1 MLHLSLKSVI
11 QMIIIRNVNENPK
24 IMKVL
29 RALLFAVVVGAC
41 MMAQA
46 AGYELKVKV
55 IGDKYEG
62 KMVHL
67 NIGDDLTNY
76 QRIDSTRVK
85 NGMVVFKGKL
95 KEPQLLTL
103 RFFED
108 ESRSMTRPD
117 GRGVQM
123 RPVLPLFMGNEKVEV
138 SATVDEL
145 PKDFDLYGMG
155 SMGDYSKVEMKGSA
169 MAQQYAA
176 FCTRLRELAED
187 NSKAQQ
193 PYYDF
198 LSRRNQSP
206 LKEGVEAI
214 RAAQPK
220 KQAMVDYVADYL
232 KNNITTPAGVYAFYN
247 NATMLNLEQIN
258 SLKTAI
264 PAKIKKTALGKKTIN
279 RVDSVKMSVPGA
291 MFYDHELQTPEGKTI
306 RISDYCGKGKYVLLE
321 FWASWCGPCRADIP
335 HLKEAYKCYHPQG
348 FEILS
353 ISMDNSKAAWLA
365 AVKREGMDWPQGST
379 LKAFNDDLSKVYN
392 FNGIPFCILVGPDGK
407 IMERNWR
414 GSIMDAGLID
424 IYGNHFGDRYNQAN
438 TSFQISGFMQDKETD
453 DPGHVFF
460 KGWDGK
466 KIYLFYNKGE
476 EMVCDST
483 VINEGE
489 FKFTGELGC
498 QFQKVTIAAA
508 PMQYFS
514 RDTKYFQ
521 FYAEPTSMSLLV
533 DPDDITKSEVHNSK
547 TQREYVAFEASQKTV
562 RDQLDALDKKAGNAQ
577 GEEREAILK
586 QMEPLRKQYL
596 QGMLDYLKKNPKC
609 NFAPEL
615 LISLLNNEDL
625 NLPYKEKKA
634 LYDNMNDEAKK
645 SALSQRMKSD
655 LEAEGNVQPG
665 APAPTFAK
673 NDVVTGKM
681 VDLKAFRGKYVILDF
696 WATWCVP
703 CRKSNPHMIELYKKY
718 HKKGVEFIFIA
729 DDDNN
734 AEKLK
739 AAIKKDGL
747 QKMHHVMRGLKI
759 LDHKTFQT
767 DRTNDISDKYAVHY
781 IPTKFLI
788 DKEGNIVGRL
798 DSDELDA
805 KLAEIF
811 GK

>member
-1 MLHLSLKSVI
+1 MRT
-11 QMIIIRNVNENPK
+11 IRT
-24 IMKVL
+24 
-29 RALLFAVVVGAC
+29 LLLIAVVGCYTIAR
-41 MMAQA
+41 A
-46 AGYELKVKV
+46 AGYELKVNV
-55 IGDKYEG
+55 LDSKYEG

-67 NIGDDLTNY
+67 NTGDDLLNY
-76 QRIDSTRVK
+76 HRIDSALVK
-85 NGMVVFKGKL
+85 NGVVVFKGKM
-95 KEPQLLTL
+95 KEAQLLTL

-108 ESRSMTRPD
+108 DSRSMMRE
-117 GRGVQM
+117 GGGGVKM
-123 RPVLPLFMGNEKVEV
+123 RPVLPLFMGNEKVEASV
-138 SATVDEL
+138 KPDEL
-145 PKDFDLYGMG
+145 TKDFDIYGRL
-155 SMGDYSKVEMKGSA
+155 SFYDYSKVDMKGSE

-176 FCTRLRELAED
+176 FCTRLRSLAED

-220 KQAMVDYVADYL
+220 KQAMVDYVANYL
-232 KNNITTPAGVYAFYN
+232 NNNISTPAGVYAFFN
-247 NATMLNLEQIN
+247 NAAMLNLEQIN
-258 SLKTAI
+258 NLETAM
-264 PAKIKKTALGKKTIN
+264 PAKLKKTALGVKTIS

-291 MFYDHELQTPEGKTI
+291 MFFDCELQTPEGKTI
-306 RISDYCGKGKYVLLE
+306 RISDYCGKSKYVLLE

-353 ISMDNSKAAWLA
+353 ISMDDRKAAWLA

-407 IMERNWR
+407 ILERNWR
-414 GSIMDAGLID
+414 GSVMDAGLID
-424 IYGNHFGDRYNQAN
+424 IYGNHFGDRYTQAN
-438 TSFQISGFMQDKETD
+438 TSFQINGFIQDHETD
-453 DPGHVFF
+453 DPGHNFY

-466 KIYLFYNKGE
+466 SIYLYYTKGG
-476 EMVCDST
+476 EMVVDST
-483 VINEGE
+483 VISEGE
-489 FKFTGELGC
+489 FKFKGELGC
-498 QFQKVTIAAA
+498 QFQKVTVS
-508 PMQYFS
+508 MQNITHYS
-514 RDTKYFQ
+514 RDAQYAQ
-521 FYAEPTSMSLLV
+521 FYAEPASMNMLI
-533 DPDDITKSEVHNSK
+533 DPLDFKKPTVYGSR
-547 TQREYVAFEASQKTV
+547 TQRAYMEYEESLKDV
-562 RDQLDALDKKAGNAQ
+562 RDQLEAMSVKADQAQ
-577 GEEREAILK
+577 GDERETLK
-586 QMEPLRKQYL
+586 EQMVPLRKHYFQRSYE
-596 QGMLDYLKKNPKC
+596 YLKKNPKC

-615 LISLLNNEDL
+615 LMSFVSNEDFV
-625 NLPYKEKKA
+625 LPFSEKQA
-634 LYDNMNDEAKK
+634 LFDNMNDEAKK
-645 SALSQRMKSD
+645 TEMAQRIKND
-655 LEAEGNVQPG
+655 LEAEGRVQPG
-665 APAPTFAK
+665 VMAPTFAK

-681 VDLKAFRGKYVILDF
+681 VDLAAFRGKYVILDF

-703 CRKSNPHMIELYKKY
+703 CRKSNPHMLELYKKY

-734 AEKLK
+734 EAKLK

-759 LDHKTFQT
+759 LDRKSFKT

-788 DKEGNIVGRL
+788 DKEGKIVGRL
-798 DSDELDA
+798 DSEELEA
-805 KLAEIF
+805 KLEEIF

>member
-1 MLHLSLKSVI
+1 MLHLSLESVI
-11 QMIIIRNVNENPK
+11 QMIIIRIVNENPK

-29 RALLFAVVVGAC
+29 RALLFAVVMGAC
-41 MMAQA
+41 TMAQA

-67 NIGDDLTNY
+67 CTGDDLTNY

-85 NGMVVFKGKL
+85 NGVALFKGSL

-123 RPVLPLFMGNEKVEV
+123 RPALPVFMGNEKVEV

-145 PKDFDLYGMG
+145 PKDFELYGRG
-155 SMGDYSKVEMKGSA
+155 SMCDYSKVEMKGSA
-169 MAQQYAA
+169 MAQQYAT

-206 LKEGVEAI
+206 LKEGVEAV

-232 KNNITTPAGVYAFYN
+232 KNNITTAAGVYAFYN
-247 NATMLNLEQIN
+247 NASMLNLEQIN

-264 PAKIKKTALGKKTIN
+264 PAKIKKTMLGKKTIN

-321 FWASWCGPCRADIP
+321 FWSSWCGPCRADIP

-392 FNGIPFCILVGPDGK
+392 FNGIPFCILVRPDGK

-438 TSFQISGFMQDKETD
+438 TSFQISGFMKDKETD

-466 KIYLFYNKGE
+466 KVYLYYNKGE
-476 EMVCDST
+476 KMMTDST

-489 FKFTGELGC
+489 FLFAGELGA
-498 QFQKVTIAAA
+498 QFGQMTITTV
-508 PMQYFS
+508 PMQQMT
-514 RDTKYFQ
+514 RDSKYYQ
-521 FYAEPTSMSLLV
+521 FYAEPTSMSVLV
-533 DPDDITKSEVHNSK
+533 DPDDITKTEVYSSR
-547 TQREYVAFEASQKTV
+547 TQREYDAYTASLKPIREQMEELT
-562 RDQLDALDKKAGNAQ
+562 KKSMAAGAD
-577 GEEREAILK
+577 REALSQ
-586 QMEPLRKQYL
+586 QMEPLRKQYAQKSL
-596 QGMLDYLKKNPKC
+596 EYLTAHPKC
-609 NFAPEL
+609 NFAPEIL
-615 LISLLNNEDL
+615 SVIANNEEL
-625 NLPYKEKKA
+625 NLSYPEKKA

-645 SALSQRMKSD
+645 TMSAQRIKKD
-655 LEAEGNVQPG
+655 LEAEARTQPG
-665 APAPTFAK
+665 KEAPLFAK

-681 VDLKAFRGKYVILDF
+681 VDLKAFRGKYVVLDF

-734 AEKLK
+734 EEKLK

-759 LDHKTFQT
+759 IDRETFQT

-788 DKEGNIVGRL
+788 DKDGNIVGRL

>member
-1 MLHLSLKSVI
+1 MRT
-11 QMIIIRNVNENPK
+11 IRT
-24 IMKVL
+24 
-29 RALLFAVVVGAC
+29 LLLIAVVGCYTIAR
-41 MMAQA
+41 A
-46 AGYELKVKV
+46 AGYELKVNV
-55 IGDKYEG
+55 LDSKYEG

-67 NIGDDLTNY
+67 NTGDDLLNY
-76 QRIDSTRVK
+76 HRIDSALVK
-85 NGMVVFKGKL
+85 NGVVVFKGKM
-95 KEPQLLTL
+95 KEAQLLTL

-108 ESRSMTRPD
+108 DSRSMMRE
-117 GRGVQM
+117 GGGGVKM
-123 RPVLPLFMGNEKVEV
+123 RPVLPLFMGNEKVEASV
-138 SATVDEL
+138 KPDEL
-145 PKDFDLYGMG
+145 TKDFDIYGRV
-155 SMGDYSKVEMKGSA
+155 SFYDYSKVDMKGSE

-176 FCTRLRELAED
+176 FCTRLRSLAED

-220 KQAMVDYVADYL
+220 KQAMVDYVANYL
-232 KNNITTPAGVYAFYN
+232 NNNISTPAGVYAFFN
-247 NATMLNLEQIN
+247 NASMLNLEQIN
-258 SLKTAI
+258 NLETAM
-264 PAKIKKTALGKKTIN
+264 PAKLKKTALGVKTIS

-291 MFYDHELQTPEGKTI
+291 MFFDCELQTPEGKTI

-353 ISMDNSKAAWLA
+353 ISMDDRKAAWLA

-407 IMERNWR
+407 ILERNWR
-414 GSIMDAGLID
+414 GSVMDAGLID
-424 IYGNHFGDRYNQAN
+424 IYGNHFGDRYTKAN
-438 TSFQISGFMQDKETD
+438 TSFQISGFVQDHETD
-453 DPGHVFF
+453 DPGHNFY

-466 KIYLFYNKGE
+466 KVYLFYMNGE
-476 EMVCDST
+476 KMVTDST

-489 FKFTGELGC
+489 FKFSGELGC
-498 QFQKVTIAAA
+498 QFQKVTVSMQ
-508 PMQYFS
+508 PMEYFS
-514 RDTKYFQ
+514 RDAQYIQ
-521 FYAEPTSMSLLV
+521 FYAEPTNMSLLL
-533 DPDDITKSEVHNSK
+533 DPLDFKKFSLYGSRTQQENAALETSQKDLSDQIETLYQ
-547 TQREYVAFEASQKTV
+547 QREK
-562 RDQLDALDKKAGNAQ
+562 AQ
-577 GEEREAILK
+577 GEEKEQIEQ
-586 QMEPLRKQYL
+586 QMEKLQKQYGQSL
-596 QGMLDYLKKNPKC
+596 CDYLKKNPKS
-609 NFAPEL
+609 NLAPEL
-615 LISLLNNEDL
+615 LMSVVNSEAL
-625 NLPYKEKKA
+625 NLPFKEKKA
-634 LYDNMNDEAKK
+634 LYDNMSDEAKK
-645 SALSQRMKSD
+645 TVESQRIKQD
-655 LEAEGNVQPG
+655 LDAEEKVQPG
-665 APAPTFAK
+665 VMAPTFAK

-681 VDLKAFRGKYVILDF
+681 VDLAAFRGKYVILDF

-703 CRKSNPHMIELYKKY
+703 CRKSNPHMLELYKKY

-734 AEKLK
+734 EAKLK

-759 LDHKTFQT
+759 LDRKSFKT

-788 DKEGNIVGRL
+788 DKEGKIVGRL
-798 DSDELDA
+798 DSEELEA
-805 KLAEIF
+805 KLEEIF